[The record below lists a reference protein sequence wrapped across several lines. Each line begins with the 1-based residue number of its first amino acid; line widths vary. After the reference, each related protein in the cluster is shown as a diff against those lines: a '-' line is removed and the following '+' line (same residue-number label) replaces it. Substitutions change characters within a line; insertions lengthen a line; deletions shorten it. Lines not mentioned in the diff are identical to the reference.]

1 MEPAASVGSLQSVLD
16 GFVETVFRLMIDHH
30 HRRVIEVDLTLLQ
43 AQALRVLHREPLS
56 TTKLAAEL
64 RVSAPAATQLTD
76 RLARKSLIERKSVDG
91 DRRMVLLVLTAR
103 GRNLIDG
110 FRQHRNEMFAEALG
124 HLSYADQTEF
134 VSALTTI
141 SAAIRENASQPELQT
156 PAASDS
162 WTPGRPV
169 EASNV
174 TTGAIPARAWKRI
187 RMEWD

>member
-1 MEPAASVGSLQSVLD
+1 VLD
-16 GFVETVFRLMIDHH
+16 EFVEAVFRLMIDHH
-30 HRRVIEVDLTLLQ
+30 HRRVVEVDLTLLQ

-56 TTKLAAEL
+56 TSKLAAEL

-76 RLARKSLIERKSVDG
+76 RLTRKRLIERKSVDG

-103 GRNLIDG
+103 GKDLIDG

-124 HLSYADQTEF
+124 YLSGADQTEF
-134 VSALTTI
+134 IAALTTI
-141 SAAIRENASQPELQT
+141 SAALRVNAAHLQT
-156 PAASDS
+156 LTPATGDKR
-162 WTPGRPV
+162 TPVRPV

>member
-1 MEPAASVGSLQSVLD
+1 
-16 GFVETVFRLMIDHH
+16 MIDHH

-43 AQALRVLHREPLS
+43 AQALRVLHRGPLS

-76 RLARKSLIERKSVDG
+76 RLTRKRLIERKSVDG
-91 DRRMVLLVLTAR
+91 DRRMVLLLLTAR
-103 GRNLIDG
+103 GKDLIDG

-124 HLSYADQTEF
+124 HLNEADQSEF

-141 SAAIRENASQPELQT
+141 SAALKANAPQLELQT
-156 PAASDS
+156 SAPSD
-162 WTPGRPV
+162 TGAPVRPV

>member
-1 MEPAASVGSLQSVLD
+1 MRSAATIESLQSVLD
-16 GFVETVFRLMIDHH
+16 VFVEAVFRLMIDHH

-76 RLARKSLIERKSVDG
+76 RLARKRLIERKSVDG

-103 GRNLIDG
+103 GRDLIDG
-110 FRQHRNEMFAEALG
+110 FRQRRNEMFAEALG
-124 HLSYADQTEF
+124 HLNEADQTEF
-134 VSALTTI
+134 VSALATI
-141 SAAIRENASQPELQT
+141 SAALGGNASERESQT
-156 PAASDS
+156 PATSDS
-162 WTPGRPV
+162 WTPVRPV

-174 TTGAIPARAWKRI
+174 TTGAIPTRAWKRI

>member
-1 MEPAASVGSLQSVLD
+1 VLD

-30 HRRVIEVDLTLLQ
+30 HRRVTEVDLTLLQ

-76 RLARKSLIERKSVDG
+76 RLTRKRLIERKSVDG

-103 GRNLIDG
+103 GKDLIDG
-110 FRQHRNEMFAEALG
+110 FRQHRNKMFAEALG
-124 HLSYADQTEF
+124 HLSEADQTEF
-134 VSALTTI
+134 VSALATI
-141 SAAIRENASQPELQT
+141 SAGLGVNASPPELQI
-156 PAASDS
+156 PAVSDS
-162 WTPGRPV
+162 WTPVHPV
-169 EASNV
+169 EASKL
-174 TTGAIPARAWKRI
+174 TAGAIPARVMKRI

>member
-1 MEPAASVGSLQSVLD
+1 VLD
-16 GFVETVFRLMIDHH
+16 GFVESVFRLMIDHH

-76 RLARKSLIERKSVDG
+76 RLARKRLIERKSVDG

-103 GRNLIDG
+103 GKDLIDG
-110 FRQHRNEMFAEALG
+110 FRQHRNEMFVEALG
-124 HLSYADQTEF
+124 HLSEADQTEF

-141 SAAIRENASQPELQT
+141 SAGLRVNASQPELQT
-156 PAASDS
+156 RTPASDS
-162 WTPGRPV
+162 RTPVRPV
-169 EASNV
+169 EASKV
-174 TTGAIPARAWKRI
+174 TAGAIPARAWKRI